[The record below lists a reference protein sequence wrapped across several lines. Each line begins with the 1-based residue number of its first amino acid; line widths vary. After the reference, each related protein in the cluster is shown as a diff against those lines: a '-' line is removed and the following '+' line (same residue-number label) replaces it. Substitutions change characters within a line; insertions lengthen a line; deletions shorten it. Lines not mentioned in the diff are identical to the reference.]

1 MINRNISVHLQSY
14 PRLDFLPDNLQLIEQ
29 LDIVQKICSAC
40 LSLREKHNLRV
51 RLPLL
56 SLEIIGNNTNWLT
69 NFSYMIAEE
78 LNIKEVLLSNNIS
91 EMADLLLQINFKKI
105 GSKYNNKVKEIT
117 LAAKNNQWQKQQ
129 ENISIADVML
139 MPDEFELKLVAKPY
153 NKQNYDILALASN
166 DYLIKLNI
174 ELNQNLINEGIARD
188 IIRCIQQNR
197 KEANFSIT
205 DYVNLTLVSNNQHL
219 VEVATSF
226 QKHISSQV
234 LAQNFDIINSSASNY
249 AEKIFLHNLEEGEL
263 GIILNL

>member
-14 PRLDFLPDNLQLIEQ
+14 PRLDFLPDNLQLIKQ
-29 LDIVQKICSAC
+29 LDIVQKICSAG
-40 LSLREKHNLRV
+40 LSVREKHNLRV

-78 LNIKEVLLSNNIS
+78 LNIKEVLLSNNINDV
-91 EMADLLLQINFKKI
+91 ADLLLHINFKKI
-105 GSKYNNKVKEIT
+105 GSKYTNKVKEIT
-117 LAAKNNQWQKQQ
+117 LAAKNKQWQKQQ
-129 ENISIADVML
+129 ENISIADVIL

-153 NKQNYDILALASN
+153 NQQNYDILALASN

-205 DYVNLTLVSNNQHL
+205 DYINLTLVTNNQHL
-219 VEVATSF
+219 FEVANSF
-226 QKHISSQV
+226 QEHISSQV
-234 LAQNFDIINSSASNY
+234 LAKKFNNISSSPVNY
-249 AEKIFLHNLEEGEL
+249 AEKIIIHNLEEGDL
-263 GIILNL
+263 GIIISL

>member
-14 PRLDFLPDNLQLIEQ
+14 PRLDFLPDNLQLIKQ
-29 LDIVQKICSAC
+29 LDIVQKICSAG
-40 LSLREKHNLRV
+40 LSVREKHNLRV

-78 LNIKEVLLSNNIS
+78 LNIKEVLLSNNINDV
-91 EMADLLLQINFKKI
+91 ADLLLHINFKKI
-105 GSKYNNKVKEIT
+105 GSKYTNKVKEIT
-117 LAAKNNQWQKQQ
+117 LAAKNKQWQKQQ
-129 ENISIADVML
+129 ENISIADVIL

-153 NKQNYDILALASN
+153 NQQNYDILALASN

-205 DYVNLTLVSNNQHL
+205 DYINLTLVTNNQHL
-219 VEVATSF
+219 FEVANSF
-226 QKHISSQV
+226 QEHISSQV
-234 LAQNFDIINSSASNY
+234 LAKNFNIISSSPVNY
-249 AEKIFLHNLEEGEL
+249 AEKIFLYNLEEGDL
-263 GIILNL
+263 GIIISL